1 MAVTEVNKCEEEVKQ
16 FNPALLEFVVP
27 SFYYSIDNKL
37 IDVYFANRTDV
48 FCDDE
53 KDKLELDEFLHF
65 TRNINRDLEYLL
77 HLKFTH
83 FWGMIS
89 KVAEISKFID
99 EFLQSMRKHNDIF
112 KLQHVTQYYTNPS
125 FFSNS
130 EDKQLHDEIR
140 GSINK
145 MLDIVLKL
153 YFRMSM
159 HQESDE
165 EYFSVGFYAKMIY
178 DNWIFDMAKLIDI
191 PAIYGRS
198 NPETVQKMLLNVFD
212 SEKRLVQDFKDT
224 FDLMVGLLKTKF
236 KEYQK
241 VKSMI

>member
-1 MAVTEVNKCEEEVKQ
+1 
-16 FNPALLEFVVP
+16 
-27 SFYYSIDNKL
+27 
-37 IDVYFANRTDV
+37 
-48 FCDDE
+48 
-53 KDKLELDEFLHF
+53 
-65 TRNINRDLEYLL
+65 
-77 HLKFTH
+77 
-83 FWGMIS
+83 
-89 KVAEISKFID
+89 
-99 EFLQSMRKHNDIF
+99 
-112 KLQHVTQYYTNPS
+112 
-125 FFSNS
+125 
-130 EDKQLHDEIR
+130 
-140 GSINK
+140 